1 MDKKEIKSVDE
12 KLSEILDVDVP
23 EERTTKNEIIK
34 TDPDSVE
41 HDKDLDDLDNDFDF
55 ARKNLKRM
63 LLRGE
68 EAFEDAMRLAQDGE
82 SPRAWEVVA
91 QLMKNGL
98 DGNKDLLE
106 IHQKR
111 KNIKKKD
118 QTKQEPQQLLPGSIN
133 VDKAVFYGTPNDL
146 MKKIEESNE

>member
-1 MDKKEIKSVDE
+1 MDRKEIKSVDE

-23 EERTTKNEIIK
+23 EERTTKNEIVK
-34 TDPDSVE
+34 TDPETVE
-41 HDKDLDDLDNDFDF
+41 INEDIEDLDNDFDF

-68 EAFEDAMRLAQDGE
+68 EAFEDAMRLAQDGD

-106 IHQKR
+106 LHQKR

-118 QTKQEPQQLLPGSIN
+118 QTKQEHQQLPGNIN
-133 VDKAVFYGTPNDL
+133 VDKAVFYGTPSDL
-146 MKKIEESNE
+146 AKRLEENHD